1 MFDKKG
7 GVPPS
12 PVGSPD
18 EDSSYMDDIMS
29 EPLEGEGEGEDM
41 FAGDP
46 LEEALSSAGFKVDPA
61 TLDQIR
67 ALVEKKPGKPELGKE
82 DPLGGMG
89 MGAGAPPAGGAVP
102 SGMKMGDL
110 AR

>member
-1 MFDKKG
+1 MFEKKG

-18 EDSSYMDDIMS
+18 ENSSYVDDIMS
-29 EPLEGEGEGEDM
+29 QPIEGDGGGEDM
-41 FAGDP
+41 FKGDP
-46 LEEALSSAGFKVDPA
+46 LEEALSSAGFNVDPSV
-61 TLDQIR
+61 LEQVR

-82 DPLGGMG
+82 NPISGKV
-89 MGAGAPPAGGAVP
+89 GAGAPPAGGAVP